1 MDTSQGAVEFGLR
14 EFGPSP
20 CQVSCSRRNRGAGDG
35 GGFEEVAKR
44 SEAVMEGVTD
54 LNKRG
59 CVPQL
64 PGMSEMAGNTNCV
77 YTIFS
82 PIHTSLC

>member
-35 GGFEEVAKR
+35 GGLKKWLK
-44 SEAVMEGVTD
+44 D
-54 LNKRG
+54 LRRLWKG
-59 CVPQL
+59 
-64 PGMSEMAGNTNCV
+64 
-77 YTIFS
+77 
-82 PIHTSLC
+82 